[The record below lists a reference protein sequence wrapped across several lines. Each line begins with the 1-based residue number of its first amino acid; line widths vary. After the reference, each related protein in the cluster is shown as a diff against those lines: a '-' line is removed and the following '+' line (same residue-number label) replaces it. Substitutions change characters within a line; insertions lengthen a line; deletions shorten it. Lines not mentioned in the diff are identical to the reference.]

1 MADYTLADG
10 GHVVR
15 KARIDL
21 DAAEPRWGL
30 WLSPPCLPSG
40 FGMRLVAKPLRIKN
54 QRNGADGT
62 ALLGR
67 PSLDAPIHRVRDV

>member
-1 MADYTLADG
+1 M
-10 GHVVR
+10 R
-15 KARIDL
+15 KIRIDL
-21 DAAEPRWGL
+21 DASKPGWSL
-30 WLSPPCLPSG
+30 WPPTPMRPCG
-40 FGMRLVAKPLRIKN
+40 FGARLVAKPLRVKN